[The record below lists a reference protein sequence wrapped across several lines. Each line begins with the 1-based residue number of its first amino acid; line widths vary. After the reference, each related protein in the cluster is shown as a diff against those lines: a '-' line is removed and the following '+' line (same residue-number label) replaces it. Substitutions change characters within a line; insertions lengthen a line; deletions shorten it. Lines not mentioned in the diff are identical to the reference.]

1 VNATCQNTVGSYK
14 CTCKAGYW
22 ILEMAANALKSTSVG
37 AKPITV
43 TKNAL
48 CKNTE
53 GSFTCTCN
61 RGFKGDGKKCRDI
74 DECTSKIH
82 NCDRNALCKN
92 TEGSFTCTCKP
103 GYKGDGKKCKG
114 KYLS

>member
-1 VNATCQNTVGSYK
+1 MQFYDFHV
-14 CTCKAGYW
+14 
-22 ILEMAANALKSTSVG
+22 
-37 AKPITV
+37 
-43 TKNAL
+43 
-48 CKNTE
+48 
-53 GSFTCTCN
+53 
-61 RGFKGDGKKCRDI
+61 DI

-114 KYLS
+114 INISIAHAIIALYAFIS

>member
-1 VNATCQNTVGSYK
+1 MQFYDFHV
-14 CTCKAGYW
+14 
-22 ILEMAANALKSTSVG
+22 
-37 AKPITV
+37 
-43 TKNAL
+43 
-48 CKNTE
+48 
-53 GSFTCTCN
+53 
-61 RGFKGDGKKCRDI
+61 DI

-114 KYLS
+114 NYLSRTRNYRILCF